1 MRAAGI
7 DERSGLAAPPGPTR
21 PPDLLSSQSCY
32 VSPGWYASVADVANL
47 PVFTAAATMFV
58 EQQKVALVR
67 YVSPL
72 RYPGGKAKL
81 APLVG
86 ELLALNGLV
95 GGTYVEPYAG
105 GASVALALLLR
116 GAVSRIHINDID
128 ASVYA
133 FWHSVLTRT
142 DELCDRI
149 RRCRVSPAEWRRQR
163 EVHRSAARHEL
174 LDLGFAAFFL
184 NRTNRSGII
193 ASGGIIG
200 GQHQT
205 GRWKIDARFN
215 KRELIGRIE
224 RIAVRANSISLH
236 NEDAAALLRR
246 LLPALSKRSFV
257 YLDPPYYVKGTQRLY
272 ANFYNHNDH
281 AQIAQLLT
289 KARVPWLVSYD
300 DRPEIRTLYSKY
312 RNAEY
317 RLTYTARQRYE
328 GRELLFFSKG
338 LSIPGE

>member
-1 MRAAGI
+1 MVR
-7 DERSGLAAPPGPTR
+7 DHS
-21 PPDLLSSQSCY
+21 
-32 VSPGWYASVADVANL
+32 
-47 PVFTAAATMFV
+47 
-58 EQQKVALVR
+58 KVAHVR

-81 APLVG
+81 APLVR
-86 ELLALNGLV
+86 ELITLNALM

-105 GASVALALLLR
+105 GASVALGLLLG
-116 GAVSRIHINDID
+116 GAVSRVHINDID
-128 ASVYA
+128 ASVHA

-142 DELCDRI
+142 DDLCDRI
-149 RRCRVSPAEWRRQR
+149 SRCRVSPAEWRRQR
-163 EVHRSAARHEL
+163 EVHRSATEHDL

-200 GQHQT
+200 GQHQR

-215 KRELIGRIE
+215 KPELIRRIE

-236 NEDAAALLRR
+236 NEDAAAFLRR
-246 LLPALSKRSFV
+246 LLPTLPNKSFV

-272 ANFYNHNDH
+272 ANFYNHDDH
-281 AQIAQLLT
+281 AQIAQLIAR
-289 KARVPWLVSYD
+289 ARVPWLVSYD
-300 DRPEIRTLYSKY
+300 DRPEIRTLYSKF
-312 RNAEY
+312 RQAKH

-328 GRELLFFSKG
+328 GRELLCFSKG
-338 LSIPGE
+338 LSIPGTQGRIALGRSKPKVDRNL